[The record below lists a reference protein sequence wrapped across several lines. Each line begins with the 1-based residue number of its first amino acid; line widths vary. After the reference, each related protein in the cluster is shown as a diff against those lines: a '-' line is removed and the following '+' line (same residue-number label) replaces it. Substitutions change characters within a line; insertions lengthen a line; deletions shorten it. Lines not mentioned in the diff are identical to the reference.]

1 MDANELMRTG
11 IDCAV
16 CSSPLQLMN
25 MINLATGTL
34 DGTKIDLYILD
45 HAPQNETY
53 YEALKSSG
61 IFRKVSYLHSKLMT
75 GGNSPYP
82 WLRYLKASSYFLFPG
97 KLLGQIDKGARYDR
111 FFLASPDVPSQL
123 LYYTFKKSNPAI
135 ELYMFEEGTFAYNF
149 FEHRFGRVK
158 RTFLKLLYHT
168 DLYED
173 YKGAYVYH
181 KELLNNVKQLPIT
194 TIAPMSKENKTLVSF
209 FNRLSGYDVSMHPP
223 VENEVIFLDQPYMF
237 DAINQQQYSLYS
249 RIEEKLGAR
258 LNVKLHPRTQKH
270 PYRKVLKFQVSSEIM
285 ELNESFQDKVL
296 ISVFSTACLSPKMMF
311 DEEPIVILLYRL
323 VDLSLMTNI
332 NENTFEIAKQIQA
345 MYRDPSRFKIPETL
359 EELDAILTS
368 LL

>member
-1 MDANELMRTG
+1 MDANELMRNG
-11 IDCAV
+11 VDCAV

-34 DGTKIDLYILD
+34 DGSKIDLYILD
-45 HAPQNETY
+45 HAPQNVTY
-53 YEALKSSG
+53 FEALKTNG
-61 IFRKVSYLHSKLMT
+61 IFRNVYFLHSKSMT
-75 GGNSPYP
+75 GGISPYP

-97 KLLGQIDKGARYDR
+97 KLLDQVDKREKYDR
-111 FFLASPDVPSQL
+111 FFISSPDVPSQL
-123 LYYTFKKSNPAI
+123 LYYAFKKSNPSI
-135 ELYMFEEGTFAYNF
+135 KLFMFEEGTFAYNF
-149 FEHRFGRVK
+149 FEHRFGKVK

-173 YKGAYVYH
+173 YRGAYVYH
-181 KELLNNVKQLPIT
+181 KALLNNVKKLPVT

-209 FNRLSGYDVSMHPP
+209 FNRLSGYDVSMHPH
-223 VENEVIFLDQPYMF
+223 VENEVIFMDQPFMF
-237 DAINQQQYSLYS
+237 DAINQQQYSLYT
-249 RIEEKLGAR
+249 RIEEKLGAK

-270 PYRKVLKFQVSSEIM
+270 PYQKVLEFQASSEIM
-285 ELNESFQDKVL
+285 ELNESFHDKVL
-296 ISVFSTACLSPKMMF
+296 VSVFSTACLSPKMMF
-311 DEEPIVILLYRL
+311 DEEPIVILLYHL

-332 NENTFEIAKQIQA
+332 NANTFEIAKQIQA